1 MVLLIYICLS
11 HTIVQQRVSTHV
23 FADVELGLLVMINS
37 STFFATKLWAIQTS
51 VLIGLKDVQ
60 PLFLWSSLLVCTHL
74 CTQISMMIYTHAPTW
89 KQSLIRGYTTG
100 LQVIK
105 CWDGEAMIDPAVLD
119 IENSDITWHCH
130 PPLLAFFVS
139 LSIFKFL
146 TPMTTHIPLIL
157 FARVS
162 MSGEIWSSFYR
173 GAAART
179 TCHFPCCMHTSIF
192 WWWRISPDDDSYT
205 ADFIC
210 ESFHERRNMV
220 FFLPRGLLQELRVIM
235 NVECTHFFSCRGL
248 DRCRRRSRKE
258 SVSIL
263 KFCTNIRM
271 DVKFSCNAGVFSRRP
286 CPRSPLLVSRS
297 VIRSVCICTLTPL
310 LVQFI
315 LRQCIM
321 RMHSLVHG
329 NCLNALWFNSLWMLM

>member
-1 MVLLIYICLS
+1 
-11 HTIVQQRVSTHV
+11 
-23 FADVELGLLVMINS
+23 
-37 STFFATKLWAIQTS
+37 
-51 VLIGLKDVQ
+51 
-60 PLFLWSSLLVCTHL
+60 
-74 CTQISMMIYTHAPTW
+74 
-89 KQSLIRGYTTG
+89 
-100 LQVIK
+100 
-105 CWDGEAMIDPAVLD
+105 
-119 IENSDITWHCH
+119 
-130 PPLLAFFVS
+130 
-139 LSIFKFL
+139 
-146 TPMTTHIPLIL
+146 
-157 FARVS
+157 

-179 TCHFPCCMHTSIF
+179 TCHFSCCMHTSIF

-235 NVECTHFFSCRGL
+235 NVECTHVFSCRGL